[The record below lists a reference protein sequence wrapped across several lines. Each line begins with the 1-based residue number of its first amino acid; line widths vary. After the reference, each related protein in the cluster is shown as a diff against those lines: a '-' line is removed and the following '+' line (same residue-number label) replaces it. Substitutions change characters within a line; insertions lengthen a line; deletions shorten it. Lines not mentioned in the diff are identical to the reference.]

1 MVCSERRGAGMRDL
15 EEGSKLLSVGIEN
28 MCSHSAKEGYLLIHP
43 QPVYAGCR
51 GFLLEPLSVQGG
63 RNVVPIES
71 RPPRYQTFGPWRNQT
86 VSLGRQCSIPASTNS

>member
-28 MCSHSAKEGYLLIHP
+28 MFPHSAKEGYLLIHP
-43 QPVYAGCR
+43 QSVYAGCR

-71 RPPRYQTFGPWRNQT
+71 RPPRYQTIAQPSVPGGIKRC
-86 VSLGRQCSIPASTNS
+86 L